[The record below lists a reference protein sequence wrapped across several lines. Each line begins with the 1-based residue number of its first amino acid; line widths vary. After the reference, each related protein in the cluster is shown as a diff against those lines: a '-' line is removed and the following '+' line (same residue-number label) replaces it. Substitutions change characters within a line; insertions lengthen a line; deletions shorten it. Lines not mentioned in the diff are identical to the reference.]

1 MDLTA
6 AAILLQSMK
15 RDFNERF
22 PEFTHI
28 VITSFRQAANQDPDY
43 VEIYPENVH
52 KWTFPFL
59 FAFLNEFIEL

>member
-1 MDLTA
+1 MDYIA

-22 PEFTHI
+22 PEFTH
-28 VITSFRQAANQDPDY
+28 VVTTPFMQAANRDPDY

-59 FAFLNEFIEL
+59 FAFLTEFTEC